1 MKYLDRELR
10 KLQDVFIVAAA
21 RTAIGDFGGAF
32 RNMLSHQLAV
42 PVIQEVLRRAGIAG
56 DMVDEVILG
65 NCVQRTDEPNV
76 ARTAALVAGLPVQ
89 VTGMTIQRQCSSAM
103 QAIVSGYQQIA
114 TGEAEIV
121 VAGGTESMSSAPYVL
136 KGARWG
142 QRLQH
147 GEMTDALWE
156 MLTDPIHKIL
166 MGETAERLADKYGIT
181 REEQDEIALRSHRN
195 ACRAI
200 EEGRFKEEIVP
211 VAVPQR
217 KGPPKVVDRDEH
229 PRPDVSMEK
238 LAQLPPVFRK
248 NGTVTAGNASGL
260 NDGAAAVLLMSA
272 SKARELGLKP
282 MARIVSFARAGV
294 EPDLMGYGPVPAIR
308 RALQRAGL
316 TLGDIQLIELNEA
329 FAAQY
334 LACEKLLELNREIT
348 NVNGSGIALGHP
360 VGCTG
365 ARIVVTLLYEM
376 ARRNLRLGLA
386 SLCVGGGMGMA
397 MILERENN

>member
-1 MKYLDRELR
+1 ME
-10 KLQDVFIVAAA
+10 DVVIVAAA

-32 RNMLSHQLAV
+32 RDMLPHQLAV
-42 PVIQEVLRRAGIAG
+42 PVIQEVLKRAGITG

-65 NCVQRTDEPNV
+65 NCAQRTDEPNV

-89 VTGMTIQRQCSSAM
+89 VTGMTIQRQCSSGM
-103 QAIVSGYQQIA
+103 QAIVSAYQQIL
-114 TGEAEIV
+114 TGDAEIV
-121 VAGGTESMSSAPYVL
+121 VAGGTECMSSVPYVL
-136 KGARWG
+136 KNARWG
-142 QRLQH
+142 LRLQH

-156 MLTDPIHKIL
+156 MLTDPIHHIL

-195 ACRAI
+195 AVRAI
-200 EEGRFKEEIVP
+200 EEGRFQEEIVP
-211 VAVPQR
+211 VAVPRR
-217 KGPPKVVDRDEH
+217 KGPPQVVDRDEH
-229 PRPDVSMEK
+229 PRPDVTMEK
-238 LAQLPPVFRK
+238 LAGLKPTFRK

-260 NDGAAAVLLMSA
+260 NDGAAAVVVMPA
-272 SKARELGLKP
+272 SKARELGIKP
-282 MARIVSFARAGV
+282 LARIVSHARAGV
-294 EPDLMGYGPVPAIR
+294 EPDLMGYGPVPAIKK
-308 RALQRAGL
+308 ALKRAGL

-334 LACEKLLELNREIT
+334 LACEKLLGLNREIT
-348 NVNGSGIALGHP
+348 NVNGSGVGLGHP

-397 MILERENN
+397 MVLERV

>member
-1 MKYLDRELR
+1 MLTSGG
-10 KLQDVFIVAAA
+10 AAA

-32 RNMLSHQLAV
+32 RDMLPHQLAV
-42 PVIQEVLRRAGIAG
+42 PVIQEVLKRAGITG

-65 NCVQRTDEPNV
+65 NCAQRTDEPNV

-89 VTGMTIQRQCSSAM
+89 VTGMTIQRQCSSGM
-103 QAIVSGYQQIA
+103 QAIVSAYQQIL
-114 TGEAEIV
+114 TGDAEIV
-121 VAGGTESMSSAPYVL
+121 VAGGTECMSAVPYVL
-136 KGARWG
+136 KNARWG

-156 MLTDPIHKIL
+156 MLTDPIHHIL

-195 ACRAI
+195 AARAI
-200 EEGRFKEEIVP
+200 VEGRFQEEIVP

-229 PRPDVSMEK
+229 PRPDVTMEK
-238 LAQLPPVFRK
+238 LAGLKPTFRK

-260 NDGAAAVLLMSA
+260 NDGAAAVVVMPA
-272 SKARELGLKP
+272 SKARELGIKP
-282 MARIVSFARAGV
+282 LARIVSHARAGV

-308 RALQRAGL
+308 KALQRAGL

-348 NVNGSGIALGHP
+348 NVNGSGVGLGHP

-376 ARRNLRLGLA
+376 VRRNLRLGLA

-397 MILERENN
+397 MVLERV